1 MRKAAQKRKRAQRGR
16 LDRNRTIEYNKPKWV
31 CVRFRHRSAES
42 SAGGRE
48 EGTGNSPVLNVRMDK
63 RLKGFRLGAAVLL
76 CMLMLCVCA
85 FASADADPIRVS
97 SLSEPQSVI
106 SEQDV
111 SITIKI
117 YNSSQTDMLDEI
129 TLFNPQGVSVEKYSG
144 LKGEQSVTYT
154 GKWFVTKEQIEKGK
168 INYYIQY
175 TVDTGSGPQK
185 TTRTVPVTIQTEE
198 AAPQLTA
205 TYSVSPA
212 SAREGQTVTLTY
224 TLSNTGNVELRNI
237 VVENEG
243 VSKEELAQPSLSV
256 GEKVTITDSF
266 KMGKKELVSK
276 PSITY
281 QAADSNKKLTISDL
295 ARKTITV
302 AEDGLEVYLTA
313 EKAEDIYPGEKV
325 ALKAELKNTGDQS
338 YTDLSVVL
346 SDGTE
351 VASGVELAAGAAFEK
366 EIEWAAQE
374 DTVLTASVSGADG
387 NGEAV
392 AVVSGEV
399 KITTQDASRALVL
412 NVFADVAQT
421 VIHSEPAVVRFG
433 VVVENVGQTDAAT
446 LTIEQAGTTVAK
458 IPSLPSGESRT
469 VVFDLET
476 SIAGKFQFVVKGRDS
491 DGNERA
497 YESNILQVEYI
508 APTPTPTAVP
518 TPTPVP
524 PTPTPAPTATPVPT
538 LGEIIAE
545 KVNPVVLYSVAG
557 VLSALLVL
565 ILGVSG
571 VTSAKRKKRMEQAID
586 TIVLTPDVRNH
597 RGVVRRRRPK
607 AGRQEAAQEEPA
619 QEEAIVPATE
629 LTEEEP
635 EQKAEE
641 SSTPA
646 RDAMRQMEREESRR
660 RRAAVPVPD
669 DETLRV
675 APVDQR
681 PEFIAQ
687 GKVDDSQTRIF
698 SGLAG
703 EVAQAEVKT
712 AAEPEIKP
720 VHKVADLFAEAPMI
734 DEPENE
740 AKDEPTIRLSRA
752 QVEEIRQ
759 QQEPREDKYAVRGK
773 KKDEIKPM
781 KKQKKGFLF
790 GKKKEK
796 NDEEDDFVED
806 FAEGEEYDDEDL
818 FE

>member
-1 MRKAAQKRKRAQRGR
+1 M
-16 LDRNRTIEYNKPKWV
+16 
-31 CVRFRHRSAES
+31 
-42 SAGGRE
+42 
-48 EGTGNSPVLNVRMDK
+48 PVLNERMDK
-63 RLKGFRLGAAVLL
+63 RLKGLRLGAAMLL
-76 CMLMLCVCA
+76 CVLMLCVCA

-129 TLFNPQGVSVEKYSG
+129 TLFNPLGVSVEKYSG

-154 GKWFVTKEQIEKGK
+154 GKWHVTKEQIEKGK

-185 TTRTVPVTIQTEE
+185 ATRTVPVTIQSED

-212 SAREGQTVTLTY
+212 SAREGQTVTLSY

-237 VVENEG
+237 VIENDG
-243 VSKEELAQPSLSV
+243 ISKEELVQPSLSV

-281 QAADSNKKLTISDL
+281 QAAESSKKLTISDL

-302 AEDGLEVYLTA
+302 AEDGLEIYLSA
-313 EKAEDIYPGEKV
+313 ENTKDVYPGEKI
-325 ALKAELKNTGDQS
+325 ALTVELKNTGDGS
-338 YTDLSVVL
+338 YKDLKAVL

-351 VASGVELAAGAAFEK
+351 VASGMELAAGASIKK
-366 EIEWAAQE
+366 EIEWSASE
-374 DTVLTASVSGADG
+374 DTVLTASVSGMDG
-387 NGEAV
+387 SGEAV
-392 AVVSGEV
+392 AVVSSELSV
-399 KITTQDASRALVL
+399 TTQDASRALVL
-412 NVFADVAQT
+412 NVCADAAQT

-433 VVVENVGQTDAAT
+433 IVVENIGETDAAT
-446 LTIEQAGTTVAK
+446 LTVEQAGTTVAK
-458 IPSLPSGESRT
+458 IPSLPAGESRT
-469 VVFDLET
+469 MVFDLET
-476 SIAGKFQFVVKGRDS
+476 SIAGKFQFVVKGRDA

-497 YESNILQVEYI
+497 YESNILQVAYV

-524 PTPTPAPTATPVPT
+524 PTPTPVPTATPAPT

-545 KVNPVVLYSVAG
+545 KVNLTVLYSIAG
-557 VLSALLVL
+557 ALAALLV
-565 ILGVSG
+565 IVLGVSG
-571 VTSAKRKKRMEQAID
+571 ITSARRKKRMAQALD
-586 TIVLTPDVRNH
+586 TIALTPDVRNH
-597 RGVVRRRRPK
+597 RGVARRRRPQ
-607 AGRQEAAQEEPA
+607 ANSAPAAQQEEETIVPVEELTGEAAETPAEPS
-619 QEEAIVPATE
+619 EI
-629 LTEEEP
+629 
-635 EQKAEE
+635 
-641 SSTPA
+641 PA
-646 RDAMRQMEREESRR
+646 RDAMRQAEREEGRR
-660 RRAAVPVPD
+660 RRAAAVEVSNE
-669 DETLRV
+669 ETLRV

-681 PEFIAQ
+681 PDFIAQ

-703 EVAQAEVKT
+703 EMAQVEEKSMP
-712 AAEPEIKP
+712 AEPEIQQ
-720 VHKVADLFAEAPMI
+720 VNKVADLFADAPM
-734 DEPENE
+734 PGAQAE
-740 AKDEPTIRLSRA
+740 AEQTIRLNRE
-752 QVEEIRQ
+752 QIEEIRQ
-759 QQEPREDKYAVRGK
+759 QQEPREDKYAGRGK

-790 GKKKEK
+790 GRKKAKEE
-796 NDEEDDFVED
+796 DEDDFVED
-806 FAEGEEYDDEDL
+806 YDGDDADDDL

>member
-1 MRKAAQKRKRAQRGR
+1 M
-16 LDRNRTIEYNKPKWV
+16 
-31 CVRFRHRSAES
+31 
-42 SAGGRE
+42 
-48 EGTGNSPVLNVRMDK
+48 
-63 RLKGFRLGAAVLL
+63 LL

-154 GKWFVTKEQIEKGK
+154 GKWHVTKEQIEKGK
-168 INYYIQY
+168 ISYYIQY
-175 TVDTGSGPQK
+175 TVDTGSGPQVA
-185 TTRTVPVTIQTEE
+185 TRTVPVTIQTEE

-212 SAREGQTVTLTY
+212 SAREGQTVTLSY

-237 VVENEG
+237 VIENDG

-256 GEKVTITDSF
+256 GEKVTLTDSF
-266 KMGKKELVSK
+266 KMGTKELVSK

-281 QAADSNKKLTISDL
+281 QAAESNKKLTISDL

-325 ALKAELKNTGDQS
+325 ALKVELKNTGDQS
-338 YTDLSVVL
+338 YTDLTAVL
-346 SDGTE
+346 SDGTQ
-351 VASGVELAAGAAFEK
+351 VAVGVELAAGASFEK
-366 EIEWAAQE
+366 EIEWAAAE
-374 DTVLTASVSGADG
+374 DTVLTASVSGVDG

-392 AVVSGEV
+392 AVVSSEL
-399 KITTQDASRALVL
+399 KMTTQDASRALVL
-412 NVFADVAQT
+412 DVYADVAQT

-433 VVVENVGQTDAAT
+433 VVVKNIGETDAAT

-458 IPSLPSGESRT
+458 IPSLPAGESRT

-476 SIAGKFQFVVKGRDS
+476 SIAGKFQFVVKGRDA

-497 YESNILQVEYI
+497 YESNILQVAYV

-518 TPTPVP
+518 TPTPAP

-545 KVNPVVLYSVAG
+545 KVDPVVLYSVAG

-571 VTSAKRKKRMEQAID
+571 VTSAKRKKRMAQAID
-586 TIVLTPDVRNH
+586 TIELTPDVRNH
-597 RGVVRRRRPK
+597 RGVARRRRPQ
-607 AGRQEAAQEEPA
+607 AARQEAAKEEPK
-619 QEEAIVPATE
+619 QDEAIVPAAE
-629 LTEEEP
+629 LTEEETQP
-635 EQKAEE
+635 EAQEAAA
-641 SSTPA
+641 PVA
-646 RDAMRQMEREESRR
+646 DILPEREEGRR
-660 RRAAVPVPD
+660 RRAAAPVPD

-703 EVAQAEVKT
+703 EMAQAGMKS
-712 AAEPEIKP
+712 AETDIKP
-720 VHKVADLFAEAPMI
+720 VHKVADLFAEAPLI
-734 DEPENE
+734 EDIAGDAQSE
-740 AKDEPTIRLSRA
+740 AEQTIRLSRA

-759 QQEPREDKYAVRGK
+759 QQEPREDKYAGRGK

-781 KKQKKGFLF
+781 KKQKKSFLF
-790 GKKKEK
+790 GKKKAK
-796 NDEEDDFVED
+796 AQDEDDFVEEP
-806 FAEGEEYDDEDL
+806 AEGEDYDDEDL